1 MVVRAELRG
10 ALLACVVL
18 ATARALQVRPH
29 AAPPVPQQRHP
40 PVSAVA
46 AAPAVAAGRKVMW
59 EPTPAAV
66 EQTAMSRFQRSV
78 GVDGGYEELWRWSVE
93 HSDEFWSELMGFVG
107 VEYSGSLSPVKE
119 GSAMPDV
126 TYFPGVQLNFAENML
141 RHGAPG
147 AALANAEALVSVSE
161 SRDDKRWT
169 FAELADDA
177 SRVRAAL
184 EKLGVTSSDACG
196 AYLSNIGETIVAMLG
211 CTATGATWTSCS
223 PDFGAAAVADRFGQV
238 SPKVL
243 FTCDAFMSAGK
254 ETALVDKVE
263 ELVAALP
270 SLERVVVVGMS
281 AEGKA
286 AVWKDARLKGLVV
299 SWDDFLAEGSEAG
312 GAAPPPSYAKVPFA
326 HPQFVLYSSGTTGM
340 PKSIAHGAGNTLL
353 QHAKEHVLHGE
364 LREGDRMLFY
374 TTCGWMMWNW
384 MASSLFAGA
393 TVVTYDGFAAY
404 PKLSS
409 PWDLVEKE
417 GITHV
422 GSSPRYFQACRK
434 RVRPM
439 DDNDLSALRVIY
451 STGSPL
457 SPEDYEYVYGKVKS
471 DVMLASISGGTDICS
486 CFALGN
492 PTLPVVQGELQAFGL
507 GLDAAAMDRDTGDS
521 VVGTKAELVC
531 KAPFVA
537 APVCFFGDDEAKSK
551 YRGAYFEKNDG
562 VWCAPARPTADRARA
577 PLRPRRAAH
586 AAAPS
591 RADADAAPA
600 PLVGTTVTW
609 WR

>member
-29 AAPPVPQQRHP
+29 AAP
-40 PVSAVA
+40 
-46 AAPAVAAGRKVMW
+46 
-59 EPTPAAV
+59 PAAV

-384 MASSLFAGA
+384 MASALFAGA
-393 TVVTYDGFAAY
+393 AVVTYDGFAAY

-409 PWDLVEKE
+409 P
-417 GITHV
+417 
-422 GSSPRYFQACRK
+422 
-434 RVRPM
+434 
-439 DDNDLSALRVIY
+439 
-451 STGSPL
+451 
-457 SPEDYEYVYGKVKS
+457 
-471 DVMLASISGGTDICS
+471 
-486 CFALGN
+486 
-492 PTLPVVQGELQAFGL
+492 
-507 GLDAAAMDRDTGDS
+507 
-521 VVGTKAELVC
+521 
-531 KAPFVA
+531 
-537 APVCFFGDDEAKSK
+537 
-551 YRGAYFEKNDG
+551 
-562 VWCAPARPTADRARA
+562 
-577 PLRPRRAAH
+577 
-586 AAAPS
+586 
-591 RADADAAPA
+591 
-600 PLVGTTVTW
+600 
-609 WR
+609 